1 MNITPTTIQKNIA
14 SIIESKEDKVQKA
27 KEFIELASIEN
38 IEGYIKQRESDMKKA
53 AKALNF
59 EEAAMI
65 RDEIRELKRM

>member
-1 MNITPTTIQKNIA
+1 
-14 SIIESKEDKVQKA
+14 VQKA

-38 IEGYIKQRESDMKKA
+38 IEGYIKQRELDMKRA

-65 RDEIRELKRM
+65 RDEIRELKRL